1 MGTGYTR
8 NDTSNNIADGNI
20 INASDLDGEFDAVE
34 AAFNSS
40 TGHAHDGTSA
50 EGAPVTVLG
59 PSQDF
64 VATTTEI
71 KPKTT
76 NTLDIGTNSL
86 QYKNI
91 YIDGSAYIDEFGEST
106 LFSTTN
112 RVQFRDTGIYIY
124 SSADGQLDAVADVEI
139 QLAAPTVTITGSTI
153 ISDSSSS
160 NALRITQTGAGNAL
174 VVEDSANPDST
185 PFVVNASGNVG
196 IGTSSPSVELE
207 IASSAPQMRITDTDT
222 NAVFQIN
229 ASSTSGG
236 VELQADAT
244 DVGSN
249 PFMAFD
255 VGGSEKI
262 RILDGGNVGIGTSSP
277 SQLLEVRGAAAKIR
291 ITDSDT
297 SGTTGI
303 EFVDSA
309 DVVDAEIEVG
319 NSTQYFAIK
328 TAASERMRIDS
339 SGNVGIGTADPR
351 AKLHTYYNTAD
362 DTFTN
367 LVSSFSPNIVL
378 EDLSTSAVDFQFL
391 VDADALQFRHG
402 DASTDTKLTSE
413 AMRIDSSGNVGI
425 GTSSPSARLNVVDA
439 TSQDAM
445 RITQTGTGNALVI
458 EDSANP
464 DSTPFVVDASGK
476 TLVGLT
482 TAQTTAIGS
491 AAVQIAGG
499 TAPLSFLREADSSTA
514 INLEFSKSRAS
525 GAILASGDTIGRLYF
540 SGSDGTAKI
549 PAAFIDAAVDGT
561 PGTNDMPGRLVFS
574 TTADGASSP
583 TERMRI
589 DSSGNVGINTTSPD
603 TLFTVKGQT
612 VIGATVAESA
622 NLANLISGTPPQL
635 IAGWSVP
642 AITWTPSVSTEAV
655 FTRDG
660 DMAIT
665 ILASNTD
672 NAQIKFADNDSE
684 TAGQIDYD
692 HADNSLAIDVNG
704 SEAMRIDSSGDVG
717 IGTISPSAKLDVVGD
732 TNSRVFEVSATID
745 DSDQAT
751 STVNIDVNN
760 TSNNTQTSNT
770 SPTGMSI
777 DYDSTDTASTSGF
790 LYTQRAF
797 EVDSYISRTG
807 DGTDSLYGVY
817 SQATAGLTDGADS
830 ISSLFAVTGIAR
842 ADAAFGSTVGI
853 LYGVNGRVYHEGDS
867 APTTTYGGLF
877 ESRVFS
883 TAAAADISVAYG
895 SRAQTNIDSGTI
907 VGITTAYGV
916 YSSIAHNSTE
926 VSSVITNGYLY
937 RGDYAGSGTVT
948 TKWGM
953 YITDEDKNYFSGNV
967 GIGTTSPSEKLT
979 VIGNAVIGDTTT
991 KYNTIT
997 INGGHVGDGGNDY
1010 GLTIY
1015 SFEPA
1020 ITLVDRTG
1028 GSGSGQLRVHSN
1040 GAFWLLGDTTNNGT
1054 IGHDSN
1060 TTDFVMAKFEPDFH
1074 AFYVDSGATEAMR
1087 IDGNGNVG
1095 IGTVSPGRTL
1105 DIQTESGD
1113 ADARIYAKG
1122 TGSGDDAILYLSIAG
1137 TSATTRVN
1145 FGDADDADRGRIIY
1159 GHSSD
1164 YMSFTTAASEAMRID
1179 GSGNVGI
1186 GTGSVDT
1193 FTKLQVVESSTSRS
1207 WSSSAG
1213 FSTLLVER
1221 NGNTGITLSSAATS
1235 SGYLNFASP
1244 TDENAG
1250 IIQYDHS
1257 ANAMTFR
1264 TNGSGE
1270 NMRINNSGNVGI
1282 GATNPAVP
1290 LHIERNNTEML
1301 RLHNKNAGG
1310 GSGYISFYETGGT
1323 RTGYIGNST
1332 AANTNFHI
1340 YNQSAGGAV
1349 IISTNATE
1357 RMRITSSGVVTV
1369 NEGSV
1374 VLNGSTISAVQVT
1387 VADDAV
1393 AALTFTNRRFG
1404 MLNLVEGA
1412 DDDAFSATS
1421 ELFLGYV
1428 DFGGNPTSQTAMIG
1442 ANTVIDDTN
1451 TLTGTTGA
1459 DGKLTIGTAG
1469 TSGTLYL
1476 ENRRG
1481 GTRTYNITLL

>member
-1 MGTGYTR
+1 
-8 NDTSNNIADGNI
+8 
-20 INASDLDGEFDAVE
+20 
-34 AAFNSS
+34 
-40 TGHAHDGTSA
+40 
-50 EGAPVTVLG
+50 
-59 PSQDF
+59 
-64 VATTTEI
+64 
-71 KPKTT
+71 
-76 NTLDIGTNSL
+76 
-86 QYKNI
+86 
-91 YIDGSAYIDEFGEST
+91 
-106 LFSTTN
+106 
-112 RVQFRDTGIYIY
+112 
-124 SSADGQLDAVADVEI
+124 
-139 QLAAPTVTITGSTI
+139 
-153 ISDSSSS
+153 
-160 NALRITQTGAGNAL
+160 
-174 VVEDSANPDST
+174 
-185 PFVVNASGNVG
+185 
-196 IGTSSPSVELE
+196 
-207 IASSAPQMRITDTDT
+207 
-222 NAVFQIN
+222 
-229 ASSTSGG
+229 
-236 VELQADAT
+236 
-244 DVGSN
+244 
-249 PFMAFD
+249 
-255 VGGSEKI
+255 
-262 RILDGGNVGIGTSSP
+262 
-277 SQLLEVRGAAAKIR
+277 
-291 ITDSDT
+291 
-297 SGTTGI
+297 
-303 EFVDSA
+303 
-309 DVVDAEIEVG
+309 
-319 NSTQYFAIK
+319 
-328 TAASERMRIDS
+328 MRIDS

-853 LYGVNGRVYHEGDS
+853 LYGVNGRAYHEGDS

-948 TKWGM
+948 TKWGI

-1040 GAFWLLGDTTNNGT
+1040 GAFWLLGDTTNDGT

-1087 IDGNGNVG
+1087 IDGSGKVG

-1105 DIQTESGD
+1105 DIQTASGD
-1113 ADARIYAKG
+1113 ADVRIYANG
-1122 TGSGDDAILYLSIAG
+1122 TGSGDDSILYLSIAG

-1159 GHSSD
+1159 GHSGD

-1179 GSGNVGI
+1179 SSGNVGI
-1186 GTGSVDT
+1186 GTLSPT
-1193 FTKLQVVESSTSRS
+1193 EKLQISGASN
-1207 WSSSAG
+1207 
-1213 FSTLLVER
+1213 STLL
-1221 NGNTGITLSSAATS
+1221 L
-1235 SGYLNFASP
+1235 GYSDGDGVGYRLRSNVTTTVDGGFNIEYNDG
-1244 TDENAG
+1244 TDL
-1250 IIQYDHS
+1250 YRVDHD
-1257 ANAMTFR
+1257 
-1264 TNGSGE
+1264 
-1270 NMRINNSGNVGI
+1270 
-1282 GATNPAVP
+1282 
-1290 LHIERNNTEML
+1290 
-1301 RLHNKNAGG
+1301 G
-1310 GSGYISFYETGGT
+1310 GSGFHAWYMGG
-1323 RTGYIGNST
+1323 
-1332 AANTNFHI
+1332 
-1340 YNQSAGGAV
+1340 
-1349 IISTNATE
+1349 TE
-1357 RMRITSSGVVTV
+1357 RMRIDSSGVVTV

-1404 MLNLVEGA
+1404 MLNVVEGVN
-1412 DDDAFSATS
+1412 DDGSSANS

-1428 DFGGNPTSQTAMIG
+1428 DFGNTPSSQTAMIG
-1442 ANTVIDDTN
+1442 AQTVIDDTN

-1469 TSGTLYL
+1469 TSGTLYI